1 FACKAY
7 SDQITDPV
15 AYVISAN
22 VLRRHLNAEQK
33 RELIGKLL
41 KAQPEKSNRQIA
53 KIARADDKTVGTV
66 RAGLE
71 ATAEIPQ
78 LKKTVGADGKARK
91 QPTKKVNEESPKPK
105 HTSSQAQRELAAKQ
119 AHIDDLEA
127 ARAHEQG
134 LAEQLQAAKI
144 EIVGLK
150 SEVEEL
156 K

>member
-1 FACKAY
+1 
-7 SDQITDPV
+7 
-15 AYVISAN
+15 
-22 VLRRHLNAEQK
+22 
-33 RELIGKLL
+33 
-41 KAQPEKSNRQIA
+41 
-53 KIARADDKTVGTV
+53 
-66 RAGLE
+66 
-71 ATAEIPQ
+71 
-78 LKKTVGADGKARK
+78 
-91 QPTKKVNEESPKPK
+91 NEESPKPK

-156 K
+156 KDERNRLCERVADLGNLLATSTPRTRGRPKGSKNKPKSPPEDARAPRVSP